1 MNVAAWNESLMT
13 EPNHITSSKLARDV
27 VALGRKYSKTGFPNP
42 NREGCPNQSRLR
54 AIANRDKRLTL
65 AELPASHIVSCS
77 PCFQEYERL
86 RRASLL
92 FRGVRIAAVSL
103 TAVALLFVTARFV
116 WNHASPKINQTMTKR
131 LPGKRQQ
138 PHIVPAPVKVDLAAY
153 SPTRGDANAGSEK
166 KIHLPRK
173 LLRAQFLLPLGMEA
187 GEYEIR
193 LQDSAGAVAIDTTA
207 VGRVNDGITS
217 VELDIDLANTTQR
230 NFTLM
235 MRPRSSDWR
244 RFPVQV
250 E

>member
-1 MNVAAWNESLMT
+1 MT
-13 EPNHITSSKLARDV
+13 EPDHITSSKLARDV

-54 AIANRDKRLTL
+54 AIANQDKRLTL
-65 AELPASHIVSCS
+65 ADLPASHIVSCS

-116 WNHASPKINQTMTKR
+116 WNHASPKINQTITTR
-131 LPGKRQQ
+131 LPDKRQQ
-138 PHIVPAPVKVDLAAY
+138 PHNVPVPLKVDLAAF
-153 SPTRGDANAGSEK
+153 SPTRGDANASSKK
-166 KIHLPRK
+166 KIRLPRK

-193 LQDSAGAVAIDTTA
+193 FQDSAGAVLIDATA

-217 VELDIDLANTTQR
+217 LELDIDLANTTQR
-230 NFTLM
+230 NFSLM
-235 MRPRSSDWR
+235 IRPRGSSWR
-244 RFPVQV
+244 RFPVVVQ
-250 E
+250 

>member
-1 MNVAAWNESLMT
+1 MT
-13 EPNHITSSKLARDV
+13 ESNHITSSKLARDV

-65 AELPASHIVSCS
+65 ADLPASHIVSCS

-86 RRASLL
+86 RRESLL
-92 FRGVRIAAVSL
+92 FRGVRIATVSL
-103 TAVALLFVTARFV
+103 AVVTLLLITVRFV
-116 WNHASPKINQTMTKR
+116 WNHAGARIDQSVTKKLPANRQR
-131 LPGKRQQ
+131 LP
-138 PHIVPAPVKVDLAAY
+138 IAPFRLKVDLASF
-153 SPTRGDANAGSEK
+153 SPTRGDANVGSGK
-166 KIHLPRK
+166 KIHFPRK
-173 LLRAQFLLPLGMEA
+173 LLRAQFLLPLGMEP

-193 LQDSAGAVAIDTTA
+193 FQDSTGAVPIDTAA

-235 MRPRSSDWR
+235 IRPRGSSWR
-244 RFPVQV
+244 RFPLEV

>member
-1 MNVAAWNESLMT
+1 MNVAVWNESLMT
-13 EPNHITSSKLARDV
+13 EPNRITSSKLARDV

-42 NREGCPNQSRLR
+42 NREGCPSQSRLR

-65 AELPASHIVSCS
+65 ADLPASHIVSCS

-92 FRGVRIAAVSL
+92 LRGVRIASVSL
-103 TAVALLFVTARFV
+103 AAVALLFVTARFV
-116 WNHASPKINQTMTKR
+116 WNHASPKINQTITKR
-131 LPGKRQQ
+131 LPTKRQQ
-138 PHIVPAPVKVDLAAY
+138 PHIVPLLLKVDLAAF
-153 SPTRGDANAGSEK
+153 SPTRGDGNAGFE
-166 KIHLPRK
+166 KIHFPRK

-193 LQDSAGAVAIDTTA
+193 LQDSAGGVAIDAPA

-235 MRPRSSDWR
+235 IRPRGSSWR
-244 RFPVQV
+244 RFPLQV

>member
-1 MNVAAWNESLMT
+1 MT
-13 EPNHITSSKLARDV
+13 EFNHITSSKLARDV

-42 NREGCPNQSRLR
+42 NREGCPNRSRLR

-65 AELPASHIVSCS
+65 AELPASHIVSCP

-92 FRGVRIAAVSL
+92 LRGVRIAAVSL

-116 WNHASPKINQTMTKR
+116 WNHASPKINQTITKR
-131 LPGKRQQ
+131 LPTKRQQ
-138 PHIVPAPVKVDLAAY
+138 PHIVPVLLKVDLAAF
-153 SPTRGDANAGSEK
+153 SPTRGDGNAGSEK
-166 KIHLPRK
+166 KIHFARK

-217 VELDIDLANTTQR
+217 VELDTDLANTTQR

-235 MRPRSSDWR
+235 IRPRGSDWR
-244 RFPVQV
+244 RFSVQV